1 SPDSGAGRGNRA
13 EFAAGAGAGWATTAA
28 SVRLVTGEALASAMA
43 PLPGFLALVFLAAA
57 FLAAGLVAD
66 AFLAA
71 VGRGGSG
78 AGWLKATGFVAKV
91 AAATKGKTID
101 FDNVRIATRFGLVA

>member
-1 SPDSGAGRGNRA
+1 
-13 EFAAGAGAGWATTAA
+13 
-28 SVRLVTGEALASAMA
+28 
-43 PLPGFLALVFLAAA
+43 LALVFLAAA

-71 VGRGGSG
+71 VGRAPGSG
-78 AGWLKATGFVAKV
+78 AGWLKATALVAKV